1 VAYTRQDK
9 QKIISDLIAIS
20 AKADQLLDEVN
31 GARQKL
37 ALAQLDGMTFEQDD
51 FGGNAASLTP
61 TDVAAFEATVD
72 ALTAFLSAAE
82 DAEQVPALHMR
93 VLLRFAA
100 CQR

>member
-1 VAYTRQDK
+1 MYTRQDK
-9 QKIISDLIAIS
+9 QKLISDIISIS

-31 GARQKL
+31 GARHKL
-37 ALAQLDGMTFEQDD
+37 ALAQLDGMAFEQDD
-51 FGGNAASLTP
+51 FAGNAASLTP
-61 TDVAAFEATVD
+61 ADVAAFEATVD

-82 DAEQVPALHMR
+82 DEQGIPALHMR